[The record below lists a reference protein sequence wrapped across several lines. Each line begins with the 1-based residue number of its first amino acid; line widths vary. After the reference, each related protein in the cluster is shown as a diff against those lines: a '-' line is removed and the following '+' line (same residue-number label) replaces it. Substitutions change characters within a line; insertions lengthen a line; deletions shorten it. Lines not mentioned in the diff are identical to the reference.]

1 MTNFRG
7 LKEKSK
13 KPILSITAKEDRL
26 LKAKI
31 RNLYHSLS
39 SNHNQKNNHLGTR
52 KKYKKGTKS
61 KVNKDEGKK
70 AKKQEPLGRKYKK
83 SKLKKKTQK
92 KSW

>member
-31 RNLYHSLS
+31 RNLYHR
-39 SNHNQKNNHLGTR
+39 NNHLGTR
-52 KKYKKGTKS
+52 KKYKKETKS